1 MRAVLRG
8 VRLDFRAFSVLRR
21 MTRRRPGQRAAHS
34 IPRWTATAPP
44 ERGKKKPM
52 KNSSQNGTFS
62 SKLGFILAAVGSAV
76 GMGNIWMFPY
86 RTGQYG
92 GAAFL
97 IPYCLFVVL
106 FGIIGLSGEFAFG
119 RLTGTGPIGSYDYA
133 MRSRGKKGGRL
144 LGAIPLF
151 GSLGIAIGYSVIVG
165 WVLRTLSGN
174 IMGTLMTTEPETFF
188 AQMTG
193 PFGSVPW
200 HLAVI
205 LITAVILVGGISSGI
220 EKVNKVM
227 MPAFFLLFLVIAVRV
242 AFLPGALD
250 GYRYLLVPDWSCL
263 ANLDTWVM
271 AMGQAFFSLS
281 VTGSGMIIYGSYL
294 SKKENILHSAGLTAL
309 LDTCAAMVAGFAI
322 LPAVFAFGLD
332 PASGPPLMF
341 HILPRVFQQM
351 PAGRLFAVLFF
362 LSVLFA
368 GITSLANMFEVCA
381 EAAQRHLKLGR
392 TYAVLLVGAAAFAA
406 GLFIEEEAKLGS
418 WMDAITIYVVPVGAV
433 LGAAMIFWVL
443 GLPSIKKELQT
454 GRDKP
459 IGKVF
464 DFFAKYVY
472 VPLAAAVV
480 ILGILKGGIG

>member
-1 MRAVLRG
+1 
-8 VRLDFRAFSVLRR
+8 
-21 MTRRRPGQRAAHS
+21 
-34 IPRWTATAPP
+34 
-44 ERGKKKPM
+44 M
-52 KNSSQNGTFS
+52 KNTPQNGTFS
-62 SKLGFILAAVGSAV
+62 SRLGFILAAVGSAV

-119 RLTGTGPIGSYDYA
+119 RLTGTGPIGSYDHA
-133 MRSRGKKGGRL
+133 MRSRGKKGGAF
-144 LGAIPLF
+144 LGAIPLL

-165 WVLRTLSGN
+165 WVLRTLFGCVL
-174 IMGTLMTTEPETFF
+174 GTLMETEPEIFF

-205 LITAVILVGGISSGI
+205 LVTIIVLVGGISTGI

-227 MPAFFLLFLVIAVRV
+227 MPTFFILFVVIAVRV
-242 AFLPGALD
+242 AFLPGAVE
-250 GYRYLLVPDWSCL
+250 GYKYLLVPDWSYL

-294 SKKENILHSAGLTAL
+294 DKKENILHSAGLTAL

-322 LPAVFAFGLD
+322 IPAVFAFGLD

-392 TYAVLLVGAAAFAA
+392 NYAVLLVGAAAFAV
-406 GLFIEEEAKLGS
+406 GLFIEQESRLGS
-418 WMDAITIYVVPVGAV
+418 WMDAITIYVVPIGAV

-443 GLPSIKKELQT
+443 GLPAIKKELQR
-454 GRDKP
+454 GREKP

-472 VPLAAAVV
+472 VPLAALVV